1 MQPKI
6 SLHVIAKVWATV
18 TKARTDI
25 KVRTGSNSRILSVG
39 AYQPSRVVP
48 NSEIIDKIDSTDEWI
63 RQRTGIEARR
73 FAEPDESV
81 LDMAEAACRQALS
94 RANISME
101 DIDTVILAS
110 ITYPYQAP
118 SAATALIARLGNPK
132 AAAFDINAACAGF
145 CYGVGMASDFVRSG
159 TSKHVLVVGVE
170 KLSDFTDPYDRAT
183 AFIFADGAGAVVIG
197 PSDEPGIGPTVW
209 GSDADSRD
217 AILMEPS
224 WNAFR
229 HGAPDGIWPN
239 ISQQGQTVFRWA
251 VFQMSKAGT
260 RALEAAGVS
269 PAQLDAFIPHQ
280 ANVRIIESMARE
292 MKLPASVVIAQD
304 IRTSGNTSAASV
316 PIAMSALLEEHP
328 ELHGGLALLIGY
340 GAGLVYAGQ
349 VVQLPPKP

>member
-1 MQPKI
+1 MI
-6 SLHVIAKVWATV
+6 H
-18 TKARTDI
+18 
-25 KVRTGSNSRILSVG
+25 VRTGTHSQILSVG
-39 AYQPSRVVP
+39 GYQPSRVVP
-48 NSEIIDKIDSTDEWI
+48 NSEIVDRIDSTDEWI
-63 RQRTGIEARR
+63 RQRTGIETRR
-73 FAEPDESV
+73 FAAPDESV

-94 RANISME
+94 RAKLSME
-101 DIDTVILAS
+101 DIDTVILAT

-145 CYGVGMASDFVRSG
+145 CYGVGMASDFIRSG
-159 TSKHVLVVGVE
+159 TSKYVLVIGVE
-170 KLSDFTDPYDRAT
+170 KLTDFLDLDDRAT

-197 PSDEPGIGPTVW
+197 PSDQPGIGPTIW

-217 AILMEPS
+217 AILLEPS
-224 WNAFR
+224 WNDFR
-229 HGAPDGIWPN
+229 NGAANVPWPT

-251 VFQMSKAGT
+251 VYSMSKAGL
-260 RALEAAGVS
+260 RALEAAGVA
-269 PAQLDAFIPHQ
+269 PDQLDAFIPHQ
-280 ANVRIIESMARE
+280 ANVRIIETMAKE
-292 MKLPASVVIAQD
+292 MGLPEKVVIAQD

-316 PIAMSALLEEHP
+316 PLAMAALLEEHP